1 MADQWS
7 VLGEWEDAGPGGK
20 YCEYDVKLLSFP
32 ELRAARARVAALNN
46 NGCDD
51 GPGGLYEG
59 KDVSRWIVATVDAP
73 ERRLWAADA

>member
-32 ELRAARARVAALNN
+32 ELRAAVVGGGCVIPSPPLG
-46 NGCDD
+46 NG
-51 GPGGLYEG
+51 PPR
-59 KDVSRWIVATVDAP
+59 ST
-73 ERRLWAADA
+73 